1 MFRVRNNT
9 IPYVFHERFTDI
21 NYQYPT
27 RFSQSNLSQRKIEL
41 SQTKFAIYHLVD
53 HVSGTVYLPPFKSNV
68 PRKMVLRNELK
79 KHSSNYAIQFLKQ
92 KEKGFSLCYFFNA
105 EEGKEAMN

>member
-27 RFSQSNLSQRKIEL
+27 RFSPSNLSQRKIEL

-79 KHSSNYAIQFLKQ
+79 KHSSNYAMSLIIFIYTSQF
-92 KEKGFSLCYFFNA
+92 
-105 EEGKEAMN
+105 